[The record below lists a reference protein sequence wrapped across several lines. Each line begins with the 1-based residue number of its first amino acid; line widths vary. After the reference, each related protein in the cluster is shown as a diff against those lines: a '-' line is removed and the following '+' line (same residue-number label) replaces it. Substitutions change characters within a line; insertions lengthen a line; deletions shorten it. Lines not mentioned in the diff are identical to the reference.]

1 MQLHLYNI
9 QAVGR
14 TYGLELNLKKC
25 VCIKKNTTS
34 FLKFENGEKVP
45 VVREA
50 TYLGCDLNQETDM
63 AKEVRKRIGKC
74 NAVLQR
80 MHIFWLHSSCTKAFK
95 LRVYNSVIRSKLM
108 YGLESAQLNPADLKQ
123 LDVFHLKG
131 LRKILA
137 LHTTWGQMQKNEPRT
152 NKTDFIYT
160 ECAKIMLTTAKIK
173 KIQIKTAC
181 YPA

>member
-1 MQLHLYNI
+1 MRLH
-9 QAVGR
+9 Q
-14 TYGLELNLKKC
+14 
-25 VCIKKNTTS
+25 KNTSS

-63 AKEVRKRIGKC
+63 VKEVRKRIGKC

-108 YGLESAQLNPADLKQ
+108 YGLESAQLNPAELKQ
-123 LDVFHLKG
+123 LDVIHLKG
-131 LRKILA
+131 LRKILG
-137 LHTTWGQMQKNEPRT
+137 LQTTWGR
-152 NKTDFIYT
+152 
-160 ECAKIMLTTAKIK
+160 KIMNRE
-173 KIQIKTAC
+173 QIEANTFINNVQE
-181 YPA
+181 